1 MDNSDQNI
9 DYDDLL
15 PLDNVHGTES
25 NEYDDLLPPLD
36 VSTTEYDDLLPK
48 MSSDASAEDLIP
60 SLNKDV
66 DDERIDYKL

>member
-25 NEYDDLLPPLD
+25 NEYEDLLPPLD
-36 VSTTEYDDLLPK
+36 VSQQNMMIFYLK
-48 MSSDASAEDLIP
+48 CHQMQVQKI
-60 SLNKDV
+60 
-66 DDERIDYKL
+66 